1 MTDVTPGT
9 DTPITPPVSRLDHVK
24 SFVGDLARPF
34 AIIVTSGGAAWA
46 TVVAAYRVQNGTD
59 GALLL
64 TAIFA
69 GVAVLY
75 GAKSWEVAK
84 VAKTQSEA
92 SK

>member
-1 MTDVTPGT
+1 MTDVTTGA
-9 DTPITPPVSRLDHVK
+9 DTPVAPPVTRLDHIK

-46 TVVAAYRVQNGTD
+46 TVVTAYRVQNGTD

-64 TAIFA
+64 AAIFG

-75 GAKSWEVAK
+75 GAKSLEVVG
-84 VAKTQSEA
+84 VAKTQG
-92 SK
+92 K